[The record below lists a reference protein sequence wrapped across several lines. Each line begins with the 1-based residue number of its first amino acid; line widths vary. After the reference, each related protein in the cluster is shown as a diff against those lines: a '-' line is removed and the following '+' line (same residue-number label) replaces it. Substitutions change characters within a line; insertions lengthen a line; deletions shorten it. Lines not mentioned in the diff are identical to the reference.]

1 MMNDELV
8 IRQMND
14 ADVEAVAKIE
24 EATFSMPWKPDDFRD
39 MIRRDNMTYLV
50 AELDSVIIGG
60 AGMRNILGDGEI
72 TNVAI
77 LSDYRGRG
85 YGKRLIAA
93 LLEAGRELGAK
104 DFTLEVRVS
113 NTPAIRLYESLGFV
127 LEGVRPNFYERPTE
141 DALIMWKREN

>member
-8 IRQMND
+8 IRQMSD

-39 MIRRDNMTYLV
+39 MIRWDNMTYLV
-50 AELDSVIIGG
+50 AELGGMIIGG

-77 LSDYRGRG
+77 LSKYRGMG

-93 LLEAGRELGAK
+93 LLKAGRELGAK

-127 LEGVRPNFYERPTE
+127 SEGVRPNFYERPTE

>member
-1 MMNDELV
+1 MMNDKLV

-39 MIRRDNMTYLV
+39 MIRWDNMTYLV
-50 AELDSVIIGG
+50 AELGGMIIGG

-77 LSDYRGRG
+77 LSKYRGMG

-93 LLEAGRELGAK
+93 LLKAGRELGAK

-127 LEGVRPNFYERPTE
+127 SEGVRPNFYERPTE